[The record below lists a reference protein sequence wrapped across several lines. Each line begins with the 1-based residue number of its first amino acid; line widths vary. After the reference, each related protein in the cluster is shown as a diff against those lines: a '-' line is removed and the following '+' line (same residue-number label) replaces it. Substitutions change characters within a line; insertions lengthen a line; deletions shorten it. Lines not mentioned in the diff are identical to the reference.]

1 MNIDILIIKRFIMK
15 VYPFMILCSTFI
27 EQNKLVRKI
36 QYEWISQPIQLLFTR
51 QLLCDLVLICVQ
63 RLATS
68 AYKPARLGK
77 SLLLGLS
84 RRSGQTY
91 PLVADRVASQPC
103 FYFTFSIT
111 SFAATSPVLTG
122 ATSA

>member
-1 MNIDILIIKRFIMK
+1 MNGFPNQSNYCL
-15 VYPFMILCSTFI
+15 
-27 EQNKLVRKI
+27 QGKL
-36 QYEWISQPIQLLFTR
+36 LH
-51 QLLCDLVLICVQ
+51 DLVLICVQ

-91 PLVADRVASQPC
+91 
-103 FYFTFSIT
+103 FTFSIT

>member
-1 MNIDILIIKRFIMK
+1 MAHNLFHG
-15 VYPFMILCSTFI
+15 
-27 EQNKLVRKI
+27 VR
-36 QYEWISQPIQLLFTR
+36 
-51 QLLCDLVLICVQ
+51 

-91 PLVADRVASQPC
+91 PLVADRVASQP
-103 FYFTFSIT
+103 YFIFRFWLRRPCMELRLQGWSRYRLRFG
-111 SFAATSPVLTG
+111 SFLR
-122 ATSA
+122 

>member
-1 MNIDILIIKRFIMK
+1 MNGFPNQSNYCL
-15 VYPFMILCSTFI
+15 
-27 EQNKLVRKI
+27 QGKL
-36 QYEWISQPIQLLFTR
+36 LH
-51 QLLCDLVLICVQ
+51 DLVLICVQ

-91 PLVADRVASQPC
+91 PLVADRVASQP
-103 FYFTFSIT
+103 YFDGVRRV
-111 SFAATSPVLTG
+111 ATSHLSRPD
-122 ATSA
+122 

>member
-1 MNIDILIIKRFIMK
+1 
-15 VYPFMILCSTFI
+15 MILFNILEKFLRSWLI
-27 EQNKLVRKI
+27 ESLHN
-36 QYEWISQPIQLLFTR
+36 
-51 QLLCDLVLICVQ
+51 LIHGVQ

-91 PLVADRVASQPC
+91 PLVADRVASQP
-103 FYFTFSIT
+103 FISMR
-111 SFAATSPVLTG
+111 
-122 ATSA
+122 